1 MTPAAATVLFR
12 NVRAPCHSDASDS
25 VGLVIQYVAEVAI
38 AGRQVAGN
46 EHDHVAPEE
55 EVVLRELNPPGP
67 FHTPSVARPPS
78 STRTGRGVCVNNL
91 EAKSVKSVRS
101 WCVNAGRARCAARCA
116 SCAPHASLSR
126 TRQTA

>member
-1 MTPAAATVLFR
+1 MSCLQSNAACSYFLCCRHGGGMTPVAATVLFR
-12 NVRAPCHSDASDS
+12 NVRAPCHSDASDA
-25 VGLVIQYVAEVAI
+25 VGLVIQ
-38 AGRQVAGN
+38 
-46 EHDHVAPEE
+46 HVALEE
-55 EVVLRELNPPGP
+55 EVVSRELNPPGP

-101 WCVNAGRARCAARCA
+101 WSINAGRARRAAQCA
-116 SCAPHASLSR
+116 HASLSR